1 MVLQIHETGRIEGNG
16 HRWASVLVILSDEFV
31 VVCMS
36 FAFRSCYQIGRSVT
50 REKQSLSDQLGRLPR
65 CGIEATASPSFHRP
79 QPMGRAATKSVARVY
94 ADVNAK
100 LGPSWHEYGMMVFY
114 HPSPSLISS
123 GRQSPGAVGLT
134 GPL

>member
-1 MVLQIHETGRIEGNG
+1 
-16 HRWASVLVILSDEFV
+16 
-31 VVCMS
+31 
-36 FAFRSCYQIGRSVT
+36 
-50 REKQSLSDQLGRLPR
+50 
-65 CGIEATASPSFHRP
+65 
-79 QPMGRAATKSVARVY
+79 MGRAATKSVARVY

-114 HPSPSLISS
+114 HPSPSLILS